1 MQFVEILGLPPPNI
15 PCLGV
20 VSDMLMGS
28 QLESSSRMSHGIED
42 EDIELDYLEM
52 RFQIG
57 STIKVKEITYH
68 SVLVRKFQ
76 HLLSVLLLERIA
88 GMIIT
93 FVVVMSIFPSMVV
106 N

>member
-1 MQFVEILGLPPPNI
+1 
-15 PCLGV
+15 
-20 VSDMLMGS
+20 MLMGS

-52 RFQIG
+52 RFQFR

-68 SVLVRKFQ
+68 SILVRKFQ
-76 HLLSVLLLERIA
+76 HLFSVLLLERID

-93 FVVVMSIFPSMVV
+93 FVVVMSMFPSMVV
-106 N
+106 NENSKEDHLMD